1 MSAFV
6 FYRLP
11 YAERAWML
19 KGNAVQ
25 LQSCHELNERQGF
38 VFAPF
43 NITPE
48 QPILLIEPFEMSAL
62 PLFLFKQSNETM
74 MRFFEGKDCRQT
86 VPDADYATDF
96 ASFHDQLQKGVFQK
110 LVLSRSVVEEP
121 EYWHD
126 YLDLFRMACSYY
138 PRMFVSVVLT
148 EEGGLWLTAT
158 PELLLEGDGNRW
170 RTTALAGT
178 MKLDGEQLKG
188 EGEHLEWS
196 DKNQREQR
204 LVASY
209 ISECLSRFTSD
220 IQEEGPRS
228 VRAANLVHLRSDFT
242 FSLPDGN
249 HLGDLLHE
257 LHPTPAV
264 CGLPKREAFDFILRH
279 ERTSRSYYSGFQGLL
294 NVDTATHLYVNLRCM
309 EIYEKNYR
317 LYAGGGLL
325 SDSTVEQE
333 WMETEAKLQTMR
345 LLLVHS
351 S

>member
-1 MSAFV
+1 MSALV
-6 FYRLP
+6 LYRLP

-19 KGNAVQ
+19 KGRTVQ
-25 LQSCHELNERQGF
+25 LQSCHELNGRQGF

-43 NITPE
+43 QTTPE
-48 QPILLIEPFEMSAL
+48 HPILLIDPYETSAL
-62 PLFLFKQSNETM
+62 PLFSFRHSNEAM
-74 MRFFEGKDCRQT
+74 MRFFKERDCRQT

-96 ASFHDQLQKGVFQK
+96 ACFHDQLQKGVFQK
-110 LVLSRSVVEEP
+110 LVLSRSVVEQP
-121 EYWHD
+121 ERQHS

-158 PELLLEGDGNRW
+158 PELLLEGDGHRW

-188 EGEHLEWS
+188 EGEHMEWS
-196 DKNQREQR
+196 DKNRREQR

-209 ISECLSRFTSD
+209 VSECLTRFTSD
-220 IQEEGPRS
+220 VEEEGPRS

-242 FSLPDGN
+242 FSLPDGSS
-249 HLGDLLHE
+249 LGDLLHE

-279 ERTSRSYYSGFQGLL
+279 ERTSRRYYSGFQGLL
-294 NVDTATHLYVNLRCM
+294 NVDAATHLYVNLRCM
-309 EIYEKNYR
+309 EILEKDFR

-333 WMETEAKLQTMR
+333 WLETEAKLQTMR
-345 LLLVHS
+345 GLLVYNS
-351 S
+351 